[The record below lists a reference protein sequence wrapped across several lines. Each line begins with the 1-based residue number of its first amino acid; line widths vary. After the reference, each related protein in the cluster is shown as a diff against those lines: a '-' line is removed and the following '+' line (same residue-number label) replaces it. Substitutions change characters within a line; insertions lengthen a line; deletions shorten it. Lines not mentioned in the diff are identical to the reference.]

1 MAEGSLGRGGT
12 EWWGATADIGWIVG
26 HSYIVYA
33 PLLAG
38 CTTVA
43 YEGGLDHPD
52 PETFYRIIERNR
64 ISGIFTSPT
73 AVRVLMKYGS
83 EPARKY
89 DLSSLTRV
97 VCAGEGLDAPAW
109 EWLPQDGLEDPGP
122 VTDHMWQT
130 ETGGPI
136 FGNPWGL

>member
-83 EPARKY
+83 EPARK
-89 DLSSLTRV
+89 DELSSLTRV
-97 VCAGEGLDAPAW
+97 VCAGGGVNAPAGGW
-109 EWLPQDGLEDPGP
+109 VQQDVVPERGP
-122 VTDHMWQT
+122 VIDHIWPT
-130 ETGGPI
+130 ETAGPI
-136 FGNPWGL
+136 FCD

>member
-89 DLSSLTRV
+89 DLSSLTRA
-97 VCAGEGLDAPAW
+97 VCGGGGLYAPGGERLPHGGVPDRVPGL
-109 EWLPQDGLEDPGP
+109 GP
-122 VTDHMWQT
+122 LSENGTR
-130 ETGGPI
+130 GPI
-136 FGNPWGL
+136 

>member
-52 PETFYRIIERNR
+52 PETFYRLIERNR

-73 AVRVLMKYGS
+73 AVRALVECCC
-83 EPARKY
+83 EPARETE
-89 DLSSLTRV
+89 LIPMSRPV
-97 VCAGEGLDAPAW
+97 FAGGVL
-109 EWLPQDGLEDPGP
+109 PGP
-122 VTDHMWQT
+122 VG
-130 ETGGPI
+130 GGPQ
-136 FGNPWGL
+136 LAAVS